1 MPRNT
6 QDARTILQYTRIAA
20 EILQNWAK
28 VKDVPFLSAVVAAS
42 LSIIPLVKVCDLL
55 VQEQR

>member
-1 MPRNT
+1 MPRNA
-6 QDARTILQYTRIAA
+6 QDARTILQYTRLAA

-28 VKDVPFLSAVVAAS
+28 VKDVPFLGAVVAAS